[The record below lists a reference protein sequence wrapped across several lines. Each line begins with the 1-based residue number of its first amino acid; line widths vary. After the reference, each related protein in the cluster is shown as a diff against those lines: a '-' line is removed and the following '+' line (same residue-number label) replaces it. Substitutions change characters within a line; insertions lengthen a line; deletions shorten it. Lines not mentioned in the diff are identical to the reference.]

1 MAFHRYML
9 LYTIQQMYRLQYGR
23 MVWVGTALRLCT
35 ECTYYLGD
43 RLRLGEDTLV
53 SLVSDIECRLQHG
66 DMYKYM
72 TVRGEKV
79 LSVAVW
85 GHVWD

>member
-9 LYTIQQMYRLQYGR
+9 LYRLQYGR

-35 ECTYYLGD
+35 ECTYSLGD

-85 GHVWD
+85 GHV